1 MKIETI
7 AIHAGNHPDEAT
19 GAVIQPV
26 IMSTNYVRND
36 DGNYPKGY
44 KYSRTNNPNRVSLEE
59 CLCKLEGGEAAA
71 AFSSGSAAAM
81 ALFQALSTGDHVMVP
96 DDMYH
101 GIANML
107 RGIYSNWNLQVS
119 FVNMQD
125 LEAVE
130 NAFQSNTKLVL
141 IESPS
146 NPMMKI
152 SDIKAISDIA
162 HNHKAIVACDNTFA
176 TPVLQKPFDFG
187 VDLVYH
193 ATTKYLNGH
202 SDVTGGIIV
211 SKQDDDFFKRIREV
225 QQVGGAVPSPFDCFL
240 TLRGIRTLAIRMKV
254 HSENAMA
261 VAEYLS
267 KHSLVEKVYYP
278 GLKTHNGYD
287 IASKQMKQFGGMISF
302 TIKGDAA
309 RAFQITSKTKL
320 FTRATS
326 LGGVESLMEHRASM
340 EGPHSTTPQNL
351 LRLSVGLEHID
362 DLLSDLEQ
370 ALE

>member
-7 AIHAGNHPDEAT
+7 AIHSGNHPDEAT
-19 GAVIQPV
+19 GAVIQPINV
-26 IMSTNYVRND
+26 STNYIRSD
-36 DGNYPKGY
+36 DGTYPKGY
-44 KYSRTNNPNRVSLEE
+44 KYSRTNNPNRAALEE
-59 CLCKLEGGEAAA
+59 CLCELEGGKAAA

-81 ALFQALSTGDHVMVP
+81 GIFQALSTGDHVIAP

-101 GIANML
+101 GISNML
-107 RGIYSNWNLQVS
+107 RGIYSHWNLQVS

-125 LEAVE
+125 LEALE
-130 NAFQSNTKLVL
+130 NAFQANTKLVL

-152 SDIKAISDIA
+152 SDIKAITDIA
-162 HNHKAIVACDNTFA
+162 HNHHAIAACDNTFA
-176 TPVLQKPFDFG
+176 TPVLQRPFDLG
-187 VDLVYH
+187 ADLVFH

-202 SDVTGGIIV
+202 SDVIGGIVI
-211 SKQDDDFFKRIREV
+211 SKHDDDFFKKIREV
-225 QQVGGAVPSPFDCFL
+225 QQVGGAIPAPFDCFM

-267 KHSLVEKVYYP
+267 KHLLVETIYYP
-278 GLKTHNGYD
+278 GIKTHPGHEL
-287 IASKQMKQFGGMISF
+287 ASKQMKCYGGMLSF

-309 RAFQITSKTKL
+309 RAFQITSKAKL

-326 LGGVESLMEHRASM
+326 LGGVESLIEHRASM

-351 LRLSVGLEHID
+351 LRLSIGIEHID
-362 DLLSDLEQ
+362 DLIAELEQ
-370 ALE
+370 ALD